1 MSVYVPV
8 LLPNDMVSWIDA
20 EGRTR
25 SDVIRAALEHYRFSR
40 QGKMLD
46 GPEALRVQLV
56 DGTGDVVASGE
67 LSRVHRRGAE
77 VGRELVR
84 AANPPRL

>member
-8 LLPNDMVSWIDA
+8 LLPDDMVSWIDA

-40 QGKMLD
+40 QGGMLD
-46 GPEALRVQLV
+46 GPEVLRVQLV
-56 DGTGDVVASGE
+56 DGAGDVVASGE
-67 LSRVHRRGAE
+67 LSRGDRSGAV
-77 VGRELVR
+77 VGR
-84 AANPPRL
+84 